1 VLQYNNPAWVKYT
14 VFLHAISLPFFCQ
27 LILSIVQMSIA
38 LDTAH
43 FYYNKDKAES
53 NSMLSAVKFHLGS
66 LVFGAVAIPLTKPFR
81 TFIRL

>member
-1 VLQYNNPAWVKYT
+1 
-14 VFLHAISLPFFCQ
+14 
-27 LILSIVQMSIA
+27 MSIA